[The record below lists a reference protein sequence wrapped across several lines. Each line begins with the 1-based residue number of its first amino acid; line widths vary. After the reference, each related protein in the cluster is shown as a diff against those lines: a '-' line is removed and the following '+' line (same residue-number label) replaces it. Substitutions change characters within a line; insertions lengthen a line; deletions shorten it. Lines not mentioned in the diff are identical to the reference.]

1 MRIAACSVLMTL
13 FAVTGP
19 GWQTVKTD
27 ELPPDT
33 LIVLQR
39 GACEH
44 RCAVYNVIIFADGS
58 VIFDGRHYVRQAGLV
73 KSTITREALHQLL
86 GEFTAAHFF
95 DLKERYGYG
104 TDEGCD
110 SIKSD
115 APSAIV
121 SITSG
126 GKAKTVLH
134 HHRCVA
140 ADSDLLKR
148 LEDKI
153 DQAVNTAKWIK

>member
-1 MRIAACSVLMTL
+1 MRIASCSLLMLL
-13 FAVTGP
+13 FAAAGP
-19 GWQTVKTD
+19 CWQTVKSD

-58 VIFDGRHYVRQAGLV
+58 VIFDGRHYVRQAGLI
-73 KSTITREALHQLL
+73 KSTISREALRKLL
-86 GEFTAAHFF
+86 DEFTAAHFF
-95 DLKERYGYG
+95 NLKERYGFG

-110 SIKSD
+110 SVKSD

-121 SITSG
+121 SLTSG
-126 GKAKTVLH
+126 GKAKVVLH

-140 ADSDLLKR
+140 AESDLLKR

-153 DQAVNTAKWIK
+153 DQTVNSAKWVK